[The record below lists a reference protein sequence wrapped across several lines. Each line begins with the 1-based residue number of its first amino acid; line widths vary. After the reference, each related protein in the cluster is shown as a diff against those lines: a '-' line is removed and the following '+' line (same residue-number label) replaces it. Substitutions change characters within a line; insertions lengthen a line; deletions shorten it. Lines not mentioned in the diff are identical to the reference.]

1 MKLLAADIGGTK
13 TLLALAERS
22 EDGIRV
28 IREQRYD
35 SGAHPDFETVL
46 ADFLARLEPAQR
58 EIRRACFAVAGPVI
72 TAADNE
78 MARVT
83 NLSWRLDNRRL
94 AAAFTLPSVH
104 LINDFQAVGHGIELL
119 GGNDLVVLQ
128 PGRPRDAAPR
138 AVLGAGTGLGTALLA
153 WDGARYRVL
162 PTEGGHVDF
171 APNGALQRDLLVWL
185 AQRYDHV
192 SIERL
197 LSGPGLVAIH
207 EYLCARHPDRVDAE
221 LAQRMRSQD
230 AAAAVTE
237 HALTHGETLAGETLE
252 LFVSIY
258 GAHAGNLALLTLP
271 YGGLYIA
278 GGIAPRILPRLVDGR
293 FLAAFNH
300 KGRMSHLTAEMPVA
314 VVINPKVGLLG
325 AAAFAAHSAG

>member
-13 TLLALAERS
+13 TLLALAEHTD
-22 EDGIRV
+22 DGIRV

-35 SGAHPDFETVL
+35 SGTYPDFETVL

-72 TAADNE
+72 TAADSE

-94 AAAFTLPSVH
+94 AATFALPSVR

-119 GGNDLVVLQ
+119 GENDLVILQ
-128 PGRPRDAAPR
+128 PGRPRAAAPR

-171 APNGALQRDLLVWL
+171 APNGAVQRDLLVWL

-207 EYLCARHPDRVDAE
+207 EYLCARHPDRVDTD
-221 LAQRMRSQD
+221 LARRMQNQD

-237 HALTHGETLAGETLE
+237 HALTRGETLAGEALE

-278 GGIAPRILPRLVDGR
+278 GGIAPRILPRLADGR

-300 KGRMSHLTAEMPVA
+300 KGRMSHLTAEIPIA

-325 AAAFAAHSAG
+325 AAGFAAHAAG